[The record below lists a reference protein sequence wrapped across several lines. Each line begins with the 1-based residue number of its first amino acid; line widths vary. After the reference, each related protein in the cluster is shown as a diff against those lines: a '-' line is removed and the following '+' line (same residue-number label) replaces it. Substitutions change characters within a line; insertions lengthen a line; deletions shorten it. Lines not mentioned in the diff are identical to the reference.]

1 MIIFSQCKPWGEASV
16 MRESIYS
23 NPHRGQISSFSPNKE
38 RLDKFILRDYP
49 DAILCETEDEEERYR
64 LLV

>member
-1 MIIFSQCKPWGEASV
+1 

-23 NPHRGQISSFSPNKE
+23 NPHRGHISSFSPNKD
-38 RLDKFILRDYP
+38 RLDKFILQDHP